1 VTRIVSEVL
10 RWVMRQA
17 AILLLILAV
26 LLGMAWLNGELKRTA
41 DLQRERDASLERK
54 HVFAT
59 RIAALE
65 RGASENVRRAEALK
79 PLQALLERKRAE
91 RQALWDSHVLSRHIP
106 MSEAWRSLKLLDA
119 EIRSYEAVAGPIAQ
133 KVELTMKD
141 LAARKAAAERELA
154 DAEAEIAR
162 TSGELGK
169 SSVARVAT
177 AVRRDLPIALSILLA
192 LILAPI
198 GIKLF
203 LYYVVAPLAQRRP
216 PTRLFPESPGHP
228 GAPGATGR
236 VSAVSVPVLLE
247 EGEELLVQPEYLQS
261 SPVAAK
267 KKTKWLLDAAIPLSS
282 LLSGM
287 FMLTRVEAAGAEPV
301 VVSATKSPLDEV
313 GLVRLEEGAAFVCQP
328 RALAGVIQQRERP
341 IRITRHWRFGLQNWL
356 TLQLRFLVFHGP
368 GQLVMKGCRGVRV
381 EEPGAGRMINQ
392 AATLGF
398 SANLAYANTRC
409 ETFVS
414 YWSGKEEL
422 FNDAFSGGPGVY
434 VYEEMPAAGEGASV
448 GRWLKGFTD
457 ALLKVFGI

>member
-1 VTRIVSEVL
+1 MTRIASEVL
-10 RWVMRQA
+10 RWVTRQA
-17 AILLLILAV
+17 ALLLLILAV

-91 RQALWDSHVLSRHIP
+91 RQALSDSHVVSRHIP
-106 MSEAWRSLKLLDA
+106 MTEAWRSLKLLDA
-119 EIRSYEAVAGPIAQ
+119 EIRSYESVAGPIAQ
-133 KVELTMKD
+133 KVESTMKD
-141 LAARKAAAERELA
+141 LGARKAAAERELGE
-154 DAEAEIAR
+154 AEREIAR
-162 TSGELGK
+162 INEELGK
-169 SSVARVAT
+169 STLVRVAT
-177 AVRRDLPIALSILLA
+177 AVRRDLPAALSILLA

-216 PTRLFPESPGHP
+216 PMQLFPESSGQP

-236 VSAVSVPVLLE
+236 VSAVSVPVLLK

-261 SPVAAK
+261 SPVRAK

-287 FMLTRVEAAGAEPV
+287 FMLTRVDAAGAEPV

-313 GLVRLEEGAAFVCQP
+313 GIVRLEEGAAFVCQP

-341 IRITRHWRFGLQNWL
+341 VRITRHWRFGLQNWL

-434 VYEEMPAAGEGASV
+434 VYEEMPAAGQGASV

-457 ALLKVFGI
+457 ALLKIFGI